1 MDAQHPPLLTASSVT
16 PASDRSR
23 AAAPLCSLK
32 QASLVILQRTA
43 TYLASTPGGLRF
55 VGSSRE
61 GLKALQALA
70 GGTLSSTNLTSPQN
84 P

>member
-1 MDAQHPPLLTASSVT
+1 MDVQQPPLLTASSES
-16 PASDRSR
+16 PASERIG

-43 TYLASTPGGLRF
+43 TYLASTPGGLRI

-61 GLKALQALA
+61 GLKALQALT
-70 GGTLSSTNLTSPQN
+70 GGTLPPPNITSLQTR
-84 P
+84 

>member
-1 MDAQHPPLLTASSVT
+1 M
-16 PASDRSR
+16 
-23 AAAPLCSLK
+23 
-32 QASLVILQRTA
+32 ILQRTA